1 MAKTEPKKEEQVQK
15 VKKCFI
21 VTPIG
26 ADNSDTR
33 RHADGIIDAVIEPV
47 CKALGLEV
55 VVAHRIDTP
64 GSITTQVIE
73 HVLNDELVIANLS
86 ELNPNVMYELGLRHC
101 ARKPVISLAV
111 DGTRL
116 PFDISD
122 ERTIFYKNDMAGVVV
137 LKDRLQ
143 TLAVEALNDEEPDNP
158 VYRAITHNVMKEIA
172 ANENVDGQLGK
183 YLLGKM
189 DKLESMIS
197 NSQMVNER
205 SRGKK
210 KSSHVKRGVMFE
222 IRATNKTVTQET
234 KDELSSVLGI
244 EVKATGS
251 GFMINEPDLIT
262 TEQAYELIQ
271 EHPYTDNVEIL
282 FYIEPTNY

>member
-1 MAKTEPKKEEQVQK
+1 MAKAEPKKEEQVQK

-143 TLAVEALNDEEPDNP
+143 TLAVEALSDEEPDNP

-197 NSQMVNER
+197 NSYMANEVSNR
-205 SRGKK
+205 KK
-210 KSSHVKRGVMFE
+210 RHPDTKKGVKFDIIGEDDNE
-222 IRATNKTVTQET
+222 IQQIKVEM
-234 KDELSSVLGI
+234 SSVLDTEI
-244 EVKATGS
+244 ESLGSSFFMKEPKFATA
-251 GFMINEPDLIT
+251 DT
-262 TEQAYELIQ
+262 AYELIQ
-271 EHPYTDNVEIL
+271 THPSIENATIIS
-282 FYIEPTNY
+282 YI

>member
-1 MAKTEPKKEEQVQK
+1 MAKAESKKEEQVQK

-137 LKDRLQ
+137 LKDRLH

-197 NSQMVNER
+197 NSHMTNEV
-205 SRGKK
+205 SNHKK
-210 KSSHVKRGVMFE
+210 RNTKIKKGVKFDIIGE
-222 IRATNKTVTQET
+222 DDADIQQKKA
-234 KDELSSVLGI
+234 ELSSLLDI
-244 EVKATGS
+244 EIESLGS
-251 GFMINEPDLIT
+251 GFMVREPDFASIDT
-262 TEQAYELIQ
+262 VYEYVQAYSYAENATII
-271 EHPYTDNVEIL
+271 N
-282 FYIEPTNY
+282 YI

>member
-1 MAKTEPKKEEQVQK
+1 MAKAESKKEEQVQK

-172 ANENVDGQLGK
+172 VNENVDGQLGK

-197 NSQMVNER
+197 NSYMVNEVSNR
-205 SRGKK
+205 TKK
-210 KSSHVKRGVMFE
+210 GSKIRRGVKFD
-222 IRATNKTVTQET
+222 I
-234 KDELSSVLGI
+234 SS
-244 EVKATGS
+244 E
-251 GFMINEPDLIT
+251 NEDV
-262 TEQAYELIQ
+262 IQ
-271 EHPYTDNVEIL
+271 EAKADISSMLDITVEPLGSSFFVRQPEFVSIDSVYEVVLKHPSTVNASVIS
-282 FYIEPTNY
+282 FAPI